1 MRLMRHGLVGRLPR
15 PANGDHA
22 RGAATMLQSAVVPTA
37 AAPQSETMFVHS
49 ERWHNDQLGR
59 SENFRSFRCVFRL
72 RGRCVLMEPS
82 ALRWSRRSSRP
93 FSSLQPTSMPAPRR
107 GTKTRQSVSN
117 IASSNGIID
126 ISLPIEAKAAT
137 VDRGR
142 INDASNACSQ
152 AVVPLRAAGRRTSA
166 FCSSRSQPARPI
178 PFQLALLLITCPYR
192 SLYHGSIAWKTEHG
206 VWVGHNGRVTILQS
220 LSDMMRRPG
229 IIPLKCRNS
238 STHSMRVPVSLRPL
252 TGARL

>member
-15 PANGDHA
+15 PANATTRAVLLRCSKA
-22 RGAATMLQSAVVPTA
+22 RSYQPPPRPNRKPCSSTANAGTMISSAEVRTSGPSAAFSG
-37 AAPQSETMFVHS
+37 S
-49 ERWHNDQLGR
+49 
-59 SENFRSFRCVFRL
+59 C
-72 RGRCVLMEPS
+72 GRCVLMEPS

-142 INDASNACSQ
+142 INDASNACS
-152 AVVPLRAAGRRTSA
+152 ASSRPASRRWSRTSA
-166 FCSSRSQPARPI
+166 FVVRSQPRAM
-178 PFQLALLLITCPYR
+178 PFQLALLLIHVHIVRCTTVR
-192 SLYHGSIAWKTEHG
+192 LRGK
-206 VWVGHNGRVTILQS
+206 
-220 LSDMMRRPG
+220 
-229 IIPLKCRNS
+229 RNMGYGWG
-238 STHSMRVPVSLRPL
+238 TME
-252 TGARL
+252 G

>member
-49 ERWHNDQLGR
+49 ERWRNDQLGR

-72 RGRCVLMEPS
+72 LRAMCVDGTIS
-82 ALRWSRRSSRP
+82 IALVAQIV
-93 FSSLQPTSMPAPRR
+93 SLQPTSMPAPRR

-142 INDASNACSQ
+142 INDASNACSASSRPASRRWSADVRFRRSIAAARQ
-152 AVVPLRAAGRRTSA
+152 CRFSSRCCLYMSISFVVPRFDCVENGTWGMGGAQWKGDDFAILERHDA
-166 FCSSRSQPARPI
+166 SS
-178 PFQLALLLITCPYR
+178 
-192 SLYHGSIAWKTEHG
+192 GE
-206 VWVGHNGRVTILQS
+206 
-220 LSDMMRRPG
+220 
-229 IIPLKCRNS
+229 
-238 STHSMRVPVSLRPL
+238 
-252 TGARL
+252 